1 MKEHSHRSAST
12 PHSALLSLEF
22 SCVVGTHIPHSVIHL
37 HWPLFPTPPAPHTS
51 PMGTHH
57 TYYIHLL
64 SRRMEYPQL
73 CLTSRET
80 PLSSALPCPFF
91 SQVVFPHHWPHGH
104 LHIHRSHSGL
114 CWPLLRVGE
123 FPILRPLEGSE
134 APMEDWPILPAGSLP
149 MSLVS
154 RVQLPHSPG
163 PGPLL
168 RTSVL
173 TPFPLLLPPGQAG
186 RAVWPEGVLSN

>member
-1 MKEHSHRSAST
+1 MLWAHTFPTLLFICTGPSSLPPRPSHQPHGHSSHILYS
-12 PHSALLSLEF
+12 SAL
-22 SCVVGTHIPHSVIHL
+22 
-37 HWPLFPTPPAPHTS
+37 TPDGVSPA
-51 PMGTHH
+51 
-57 TYYIHLL
+57 
-64 SRRMEYPQL
+64 
-73 CLTSRET
+73 LTSRET